1 MENIK
6 VGFIGG
12 GNMGGALAR
21 AAIKVLGG
29 ENVFLAD
36 NSPTNTKILAD
47 NIGAV
52 PSTAKEIATNCRLV
66 FLSVKPNIVP
76 VVAETVRPVIEAR
89 EDECAVVSIAA
100 GVTLDSLSEML
111 GEKARIIRMMPNTS
125 VAVGE
130 GMIVYDHRASEHDV
144 DAFEFAMSNAGMV
157 SPLPERLIDAAT
169 AVMGCGPAFAYQ
181 FAEALADGG
190 VSCGLTR
197 VESQIYAAQMMLG
210 AAKMLL
216 ETGKHPGEL
225 KDAVCSPGGSTIE
238 GVRTL
243 EANGLRTAVIEA
255 VVASY
260 EKTKQ
265 LGKK

>member
-29 ENVFLAD
+29 ENVLLAD
-36 NSPTNTKILAD
+36 NSPTNTKVLAD

-52 PSTAKEIATNCRLV
+52 PSTAKEIAANCRLV

-76 VVAETVRPVIEAR
+76 VVAETVRPVIETR

-144 DAFEFAMSNAGMV
+144 DAFEFAMSKAGMV
-157 SPLPERLIDAAT
+157 SPHVYFR
-169 AVMGCGPAFAYQ
+169 
-181 FAEALADGG
+181 
-190 VSCGLTR
+190 
-197 VESQIYAAQMMLG
+197 
-210 AAKMLL
+210 
-216 ETGKHPGEL
+216 
-225 KDAVCSPGGSTIE
+225 
-238 GVRTL
+238 
-243 EANGLRTAVIEA
+243 
-255 VVASY
+255 
-260 EKTKQ
+260 
-265 LGKK
+265 